1 MEKIII
7 VDNKDNKI
15 GIKERESITKENI
28 YRVSVLWVTNSKSEI
43 LLAKRSLDKTHSPGR
58 WGPAVAGT
66 VEENE
71 TYDSNMIKEA
81 EEEIGLKNVRLQKG
95 LKIRMTTKYNYFCQ
109 WYFIKIDRDLNE
121 FKLQESEVAEI
132 KWFSRKELLH
142 KTEESQDEFIQSVR
156 IGVETLQYN

>member
-15 GIKERESITKENI
+15 GIKERESVTKENI

-43 LLAKRSLDKTHSPGR
+43 LLAKRSLNKTHSPGM

-71 TYDSNMIKEA
+71 TYDLNMIKEA
-81 EEEIGLKNVRLQKG
+81 EEEIGLKNVKLQKG
-95 LKIRMTTKYNYFCQ
+95 LKIRMTTKYNFFCQ
-109 WYFIKIDRDLNE
+109 WYFVKIDRSLNE

-132 KWFSRKELLH
+132 KWFSKKELLH
-142 KTEESQDEFIQSVR
+142 KIEESQDEFARSVR
-156 IGVETLQYN
+156 IGMETLQYN

>member
-28 YRVSVLWVTNSKSEI
+28 YRVSVLWVTNSKNEI
-43 LLAKRSLDKTHSPGR
+43 LLAKRSLDKTHGSGK

-66 VEENE
+66 VEESE
-71 TYDSNMIKEA
+71 TYDSNIIKEA
-81 EEEIGLKNVRLQKG
+81 EEEIGLKNIRLQKG
-95 LKIRMTTKYNYFCQ
+95 LKIRMTTKHNYFCQ
-109 WYFIKIDRDLNE
+109 WYFIKIDRNLNE